1 MSGIIPENSR
11 LDLADFLSI
20 ADNDCRTAG
29 VLIVMVAPTTE
40 VKSSAPC
47 PENRFCV
54 GPVRPDCEG
63 LKKEQLCRKCYLAA
77 AMQEKK
83 P

>member
-1 MSGIIPENSR
+1 MSGIILENSR

-40 VKSSAPC
+40 GWSRDMVLAHGKLDVQPVLAHIFDITVRALEQHNARPPESA
-47 PENRFCV
+47 R
-54 GPVRPDCEG
+54 
-63 LKKEQLCRKCYLAA
+63 
-77 AMQEKK
+77 
-83 P
+83 